1 MQLCVIH
8 TLHHKIITTWVRTMS
23 NYDHK
28 HTVIDTG
35 LVNQARGQIR
45 SLKDLS
51 IFIPHF
57 SLQMLNLSICALT
70 VLMLG
75 VVKMI
80 VPVRGF
86 QRGMLHCMHKLYFQ
100 FGINSLYLI
109 KRFNKVTITVQG
121 AEQLSREKWY
131 LLVANHQ
138 SYLDIIVLIEFCA
151 QRMSPPKFFLKKELL
166 WLPFVGLGAW
176 ALDMPFMQ
184 RASKKQLAKDPTL
197 RTKDIE
203 TTKAYC
209 ARYRE
214 YPTTIINFVEG
225 TRCNDSKIRKHNSP
239 FHHLLRPKAG
249 GIALS
254 LGTMGQLFDNI
265 LNLTL
270 IYPGSR
276 EPMWDML
283 CGRLQH
289 IIIDVESLEVNDQQ
303 LGDYQNDSTFRI
315 SFQSWL
321 NTLWQHKDR
330 KISELLS
337 GFRC

>member
-1 MQLCVIH
+1 M
-8 TLHHKIITTWVRTMS
+8 R
-23 NYDHK
+23 NYDQK
-28 HTVIDTG
+28 HAIIDTG
-35 LVNQARGQIR
+35 LVSQARGQIR
-45 SLKDLS
+45 SLKDVL

-57 SLQMLNLSICALT
+57 SLQMLNLGICAFIVLLLGAIKFT
-70 VLMLG
+70 V
-75 VVKMI
+75 
-80 VPVRGF
+80 PNRGF
-86 QRGMLHCMHKLYFQ
+86 QHWMLHWMHQLYFQ

-109 KRFNKVTITVQG
+109 KRFNPVVIEVQG
-121 AEQLSREKWY
+121 AERLSPDKWY
-131 LLVANHQ
+131 LLIANHL

-151 QRMSPPKFFLKKELL
+151 QRMSPPKFFLKKELI

-184 RASKKQLAKDPTL
+184 RASKKDLVKDPSL
-197 RTKDIE
+197 RNKDME

-225 TRCNDSKIRKHNSP
+225 TRCNEEKIRHQNGP
-239 FHHLLRPKAG
+239 FQHLLRPKAG
-249 GIALS
+249 GIAFG
-254 LGTMGQLFDNI
+254 LGTMGHLFNNI

-283 CGRLQH
+283 CGRLQR
-289 IIIDVESLEVNDQQ
+289 IVIDVELLEVTDQQ
-303 LGDYQNDSTFRI
+303 LGDYQNDSAYRI

-321 NTLWQHKDR
+321 NTLWRRKDR
-330 KISELLS
+330 KISELL
-337 GFRC
+337 GEFRC